1 MTDSQ
6 IELCLQAQ
14 FIEYFER
21 TPEEGECTIEFIEG
35 SCAVI
40 RLNVHSSEKKGV
52 EDFLSLFLG
61 SYDRYLNTPVRRYTK
76 DRIKVTVEVF
86 IPFTNF
92 LKGLS

>member
-6 IELCLQAQ
+6 IELCLRAQ

-40 RLNVHSSEKKGV
+40 RLNVRSSEKKGV

-61 SYDRYLNTPVRRYTK
+61 SYDRYLRTPVKVYTK
-76 DRIKVTVEVF
+76 DRIKVTVKVYL
-86 IPFTNF
+86 PFVNF
-92 LKGLS
+92 SKGLS